1 MSSNLDAYGLR
12 GSDLSHVTMEDLVF
26 MRHSNLQLRQQAV
39 LFLWNFSRGDVSG
52 VTQLTDCDVSGG

>member
-12 GSDLSHVTMEDLVF
+12 GSDLSHVAMEDLVF